1 MLLLPAF
8 VMLGLWQLRKAE
20 AAAAVQAELDACA
33 VEAPLEMPV
42 TAIDAT
48 RLRHRRVVLRG
59 VYDGDAQI
67 LIDNRIHFDRAG
79 YHVVTPLRLDGADM
93 RVVVNRGWVPAGP
106 DRRRLPEVPAPSER
120 VEITGIA
127 VVPPTRFFTLGDAT
141 GPTST
146 SAVWQN
152 LDLERLRRTL
162 RYPVQPVLVQ
172 LDAAAPGGYV
182 RDWPRADAHGLR
194 NLGYAWQWF
203 GFALASLGIWV
214 YLLVRRR

>member
-20 AAAAVQAELDACA
+20 AAAALQAELDACA

-42 TAIDAT
+42 TAIDAAK
-48 RLRHRRVVLRG
+48 LRHRRVVLRG
-59 VYDGDAQI
+59 VYDGGAQI

-79 YHVVTPLRLDGADM
+79 YHVVTPLRLDGTDM
-93 RVVVNRGWVPAGP
+93 RVVVNRGWVPAAP
-106 DRRRLPEVPAPSER
+106 DRRRLPEVPAPGER

-127 VVPPTRFFTLGDAT
+127 VVPPARFFTLGDTA
-141 GPTST
+141 GPASAP
-146 SAVWQN
+146 AVWQN
-152 LDLERLRRTL
+152 LDLARLRQTL
-162 RYPVQPVLVQ
+162 RYPVQPVVVQ

-182 RDWPRADAHGLR
+182 REWPRADAHGLR
-194 NLGYAWQWF
+194 NLGYACQWF

-214 YLLVRRR
+214 YLLVRRQ